1 MGFRAKIFLHI
12 LVVIL
17 VSCCVKAEEKKWE
30 TDEQSVEGAP
40 EPPGRSEET
49 ENDSYGETSHGY
61 RDMFMFMFMYLQ
73 STHSDTSIYLKL

>member
-1 MGFRAKIFLHI
+1 MGFKAKIFLHI

-17 VSCCVKAEEKKWE
+17 VSCCVKAEEEKWE

-49 ENDSYGETSHGY
+49 PGYGETSQVPM
-61 RDMFMFMFMYLQ
+61 DIETCFELIKCLISNFF
-73 STHSDTSIYLKL
+73 T

>member
-17 VSCCVKAEEKKWE
+17 VSCCVKAEEGKWE
-30 TDEQSVEGAP
+30 TDEQSVERAP

-61 RDMFMFMFMYLQ
+61 RDMF
-73 STHSDTSIYLKL
+73 

>member
-1 MGFRAKIFLHI
+1 M
-12 LVVIL
+12 
-17 VSCCVKAEEKKWE
+17 SCCVKAEEEKWE

-61 RDMFMFMFMYLQ
+61 RDIF
-73 STHSDTSIYLKL
+73 

>member
-17 VSCCVKAEEKKWE
+17 VSCCVKAEEEKWE

-61 RDMFMFMFMYLQ
+61 RDMF
-73 STHSDTSIYLKL
+73 

>member
-1 MGFRAKIFLHI
+1 MGFKAKIFLHI

-17 VSCCVKAEEKKWE
+17 VSCCVKAEEEKWE

-61 RDMFMFMFMYLQ
+61 RDMF
-73 STHSDTSIYLKL
+73 